1 MPDLVLDPNY
11 LRNDIPCVAFY
22 PHIITGMLRMLLT
35 QHFSSPSNLWLLRDN
50 PRSALATMVWRPD
63 NDTGIIIESAG
74 KFSPEV
80 ANSKPAVFIKRERFQ
95 KQKIAI
101 GDRFIQRNVDGVS
114 GDYSQLWI
122 GVHILNCMYTDFAV
136 TELLAGE
143 VFTELTR
150 LTPIIIHE
158 TGLVKF
164 EVVEMGGANRL
175 DENREIFFIPITV
188 QYALTTPFT
197 IAKIEQ

>member
-1 MPDLVLDPNY
+1 
-11 LRNDIPCVAFY
+11 
-22 PHIITGMLRMLLT
+22 
-35 QHFSSPSNLWLLRDN
+35 
-50 PRSALATMVWRPD
+50 
-63 NDTGIIIESAG
+63 
-74 KFSPEV
+74 
-80 ANSKPAVFIKRERFQ
+80 
-95 KQKIAI
+95 
-101 GDRFIQRNVDGVS
+101 
-114 GDYSQLWI
+114 
-122 GVHILNCMYTDFAV
+122 MYTDFAV

-158 TGLVKF
+158 TGMVKF

-197 IAKIEQ
+197 IAKTEQ